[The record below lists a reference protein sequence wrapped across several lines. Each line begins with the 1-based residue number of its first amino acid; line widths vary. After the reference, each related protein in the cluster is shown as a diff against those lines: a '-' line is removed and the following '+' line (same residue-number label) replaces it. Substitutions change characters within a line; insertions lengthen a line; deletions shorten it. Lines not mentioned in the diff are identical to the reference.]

1 MPKAYEAMRDKFI
14 KEGLSKNAAQEKAAK
29 IYNSKHP
36 KAPVTGKH
44 RGGKRGS

>member
-1 MPKAYEAMRDKFI
+1 MPRQYEAMRDKFI

-29 IYNSKHP
+29 IYNSRHP

-44 RGGKRGS
+44 GGKKGR